1 MELPPLDDVFAKL
14 SGAVL
19 PIAIPVATLMIVWAG
34 FNYLTAAGNQEKVT
48 NANHMLI
55 YAVVAIAVAII
66 AKGVPGII
74 GGILTTSTFT
84 GCP

>member
-1 MELPPLDDVFAKL
+1 
-14 SGAVL
+14 
-19 PIAIPVATLMIVWAG
+19 
-34 FNYLTAAGNQEKVT
+34 
-48 NANHMLI
+48 MLI